1 MLYVAG
7 TTVRLQC
14 KFYDFDKNLIDPARV
29 KLIIYDSK
37 YTKINEFENVVRVS
51 EGTYQYDYVSESTDR
66 RLYYEFYGEIAGNP
80 AINRQALDFRFD

>member
-1 MLYVAG
+1 MAYVTG

-14 KFYDFDKNLIDPARV
+14 KFYDFNKKLIDPARV

-37 YTKINEFENVVRVS
+37 YHKIDEFEDVVRVS
-51 EGTYQYDYVSESTDR
+51 EGIYQYDYVSKITDL

-80 AINRQALDFRFD
+80 SLNRQALDFRFD